1 MSRPRSISFDN
12 APSTWDADLLGD
24 KYRQALTENQFLIQ
38 RLEIHEQCSVPP
50 TALSNTIQEM
60 GCDSETL
67 TLRQD
72 NCNMD
77 WQLRRAQDYIT
88 QLQDYIR
95 WFQETT
101 GSYGYRA
108 PNGEYVSFLSM
119 PPRHAPS
126 FPPCEGVN
134 YENVDVGDAT
144 PFVSTD
150 SDLSDQLRDALV
162 ESAHEKAN
170 NEIIQSMVDRL
181 GKALAAGALEKV
193 DLNHRI
199 DVLETLNIK
208 AETRVKSLTDK
219 LDDMTVCNENMAGEL
234 EKLRYH
240 EDDVVYKLREE
251 ITQLKSN
258 TMDICGSLEL
268 AQTTAQNAVMKQYQ
282 TVTDLENRVRYANAQ
297 RDEFQ
302 QKYSGKIAEC
312 GIMSALVVRMRK
324 DLASATASKKT
335 YANFIFQTQ
344 RALMGLQKSIPD
356 GALEDAIESTSDSV
370 SRGHDKRKGLFT
382 K

>member
-1 MSRPRSISFDN
+1 
-12 APSTWDADLLGD
+12 
-24 KYRQALTENQFLIQ
+24 
-38 RLEIHEQCSVPP
+38 
-50 TALSNTIQEM
+50 
-60 GCDSETL
+60 
-67 TLRQD
+67 
-72 NCNMD
+72 MD

-101 GSYGYRA
+101 GSYGYRS

-126 FPPCEGVN
+126 LPPPCEGVN

-144 PFVSTD
+144 PFGSTD
-150 SDLSDQLRDALV
+150 SDLSDRLCDAPV
-162 ESAHEKAN
+162 ESAALCQAS
-170 NEIIQSMVDRL
+170 NEIIQSTVDRL
-181 GKALAAGALEKV
+181 SKELAAGALEKV
-193 DLNHRI
+193 DLNNRI

-208 AETRVKSLTDK
+208 SETRVKSLTDK

-234 EKLRYH
+234 EKLRYY
-240 EDDVVYKLREE
+240 EDDAVYKLKEE

-258 TMDICGSLEL
+258 TMNMRGSLEL
-268 AQTTAQNAVMKQYQ
+268 AQTTARYAVMKQCQ
-282 TVTDLENRVRYANAQ
+282 TVTGLENQVRYANAQ

-344 RALMGLQKSIPD
+344 RTLTGLQKSIPD
-356 GALEDAIESTSDSV
+356 GALEDAIDGHTSDSV
-370 SRGHDKRKGLFT
+370 SRGHDKRKGLLT